1 MNLLSRLSLAVLLV
15 CAGFGAIFWVAHR
28 QAEQE
33 VAALLTDVGRE
44 RTQRIDV
51 AVSLQGRGLEALVS
65 SYAWWGDMVK
75 FMDKPDEKWATENV
89 DNIVGIPGGGDA
101 AWVLDPG
108 LQPVHAID
116 KDFARPPPPF
126 GDPALLQRYV
136 DRRYTFRYFTLVDG
150 RLWEIFG
157 AAIQD
162 AKFWRH
168 ETPVRGYL
176 LLGKEWDDAWRGQL
190 NTLIGAQVSVHALDT
205 AHAGQDYHRVLSGLD
220 GQPLAHLSAR
230 FNFQIVQE
238 AQRAYDRRVLLIGFG
253 ALLALALLVGLVGL
267 TVLRPLGQVTR
278 SLETRLPT
286 PIAGLLSARNEFG
299 EIARLLAGQLR
310 WGQMLQEEMRRH
322 LERANPEVRQ
332 RDAESNE
339 ALRLRLA
346 GNLHDGPIQSIY
358 AAGLQLSA
366 LQAEVQQGRAPSPE
380 QMANIKAML
389 QQASADLRNLILDLE
404 PEELRDRDL
413 DSALRHI
420 ERHMQQFARCEF
432 RLRITEGALDGLTRE
447 AQTQLYFICR
457 ELTSNALRHA
467 RPANASLSFAIDSGF
482 LRVEWTN
489 DGVAAHGSSPPAPGN
504 GLRNIERRTQEL
516 DGTVRYGPHRGDAWR
531 VSLEIPFTSLTRPHT
546 SAHPFP

>member
-1 MNLLSRLSLAVLLV
+1 MLLLTRLSLAVLLI
-15 CAGFGAIFWVAHR
+15 CAGFAAVFWVAHR
-28 QAEQE
+28 QADRE
-33 VAALLTDVGRE
+33 VAGLLADLTRE
-44 RTQRIDV
+44 RTQRIDL
-51 AVSLQGRGLEALVS
+51 AVSLQGRGLESLAS
-65 SYAWWGDMVK
+65 SYAWWSDMVK
-75 FMDKPDEKWATENV
+75 FMDKPDQKWATENV

-101 AWVLDPG
+101 VWVLDAEMK
-108 LQPVHAID
+108 PVHSID

-126 GDPALLQRYV
+126 ADPAQLRGFI
-136 DRRYTFRYFTLVDG
+136 DRRYTFRYFTMMDG

-176 LLGKEWDDAWRGQL
+176 LLGKEWDDVWRAQL
-190 NTLIGAQVSVHALDT
+190 NTLIGAQISVHALD
-205 AHAGQDYHRVLSGLD
+205 AVHDGQNFHRELSGLG

-230 FNFQIVQE
+230 FNFQLIRD
-238 AQRAYDRRVLLIGFG
+238 AQHAYDRRVLFIGFG

-267 TVLRPLGQVTR
+267 TVLRPLGQITR

-286 PIAGLLSARNEFG
+286 PIAGLLTSRGEFG

-322 LERANPEVRQ
+322 LEHANPEVRR

-366 LQAEVQQGRAPSPE
+366 LQAEVQQGRAPAPG
-380 QMANIKAML
+380 QMANIRAML

-432 RLRITEGALDGLTRE
+432 QLRVAEGALDGLTRE

-467 RPANASLSFAIDSGF
+467 RPAVASLDFAIDRGF
-482 LRVEWTN
+482 LRVEWIN
-489 DGVAAHGSSPPAPGN
+489 DGVPAHGSSPPVPGN

-516 DGTVRYGPHRGDAWR
+516 GGTMRSGPHRGDSWR

-546 SAHPFP
+546 SAHPFA